1 MEGEHS
7 PALEEVVV
15 SEAEVP
21 RPEATV
27 SGSSSG
33 DGTGDRSGDG
43 TGGQDEDSGTV
54 DPGESDKSYDFGP
67 STIIVCRI

>member
-21 RPEATV
+21 RPEAIV
-27 SGSSSG
+27 SGSS
-33 DGTGDRSGDG
+33 SGDG

-54 DPGESDKSYDFGP
+54 DPGESDKSYDFRP
-67 STIIVCRI
+67 STITVCCI